1 MQTLSMER
9 FPRWLGNPEV
19 RPQDVVS
26 VESDEFMSAESII
39 NGALCAKNVAIQL
52 LLLL

>member
-9 FPRWLGNPEV
+9 FPPWLGNPEV